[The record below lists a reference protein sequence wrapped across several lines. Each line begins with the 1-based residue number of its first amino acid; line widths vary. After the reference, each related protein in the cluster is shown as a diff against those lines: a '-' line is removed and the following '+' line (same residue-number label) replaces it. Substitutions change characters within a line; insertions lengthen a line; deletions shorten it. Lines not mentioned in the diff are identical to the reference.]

1 MIAVQSMP
9 SSGEKT
15 SYGALLILLIER
27 RLILGDFGHTNQ
39 RAKGN
44 QLITG
49 AFLLVANASL
59 LPKPSSPPGDPRPLQ
74 DCGNGWT
81 LDDCSHRESSRGRI
95 HVRIIL
101 IMMI

>member
-27 RLILGDFGHTNQ
+27 RLILGDLGHTNQ
-39 RAKGN
+39 REKR